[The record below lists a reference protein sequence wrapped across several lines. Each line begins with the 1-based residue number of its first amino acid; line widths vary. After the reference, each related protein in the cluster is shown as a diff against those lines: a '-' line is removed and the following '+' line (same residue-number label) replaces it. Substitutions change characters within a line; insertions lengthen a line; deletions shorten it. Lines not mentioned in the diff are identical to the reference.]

1 MKINVMLTKK
11 PTIEALKHS
20 NKQEWD
26 QGTPNV
32 HIILNFKSKNKYLY
46 EKRGTKVYYKINNR
60 LL

>member
-1 MKINVMLTKK
+1 MKINVTWTTK
-11 PTIEALKHS
+11 PTIEVQKHS

-32 HIILNFKSKNKYLY
+32 HIILSSKSKNKYLY
-46 EKRGTKVYYKINNR
+46 EKRSTKVYYKFQNI